1 MGDGDRWYKVG
12 LFLRPLLRWQH
23 QATGDRRRDDEF
35 NTFEVENAITS
46 PATTVSLRLR
56 KKLTQS
62 HFRGS
67 ETIWSCDATT
77 EKQRF

>member
-12 LFLRPLLRWQH
+12 LFLRPVLRWQH

-35 NTFEVENAITS
+35 NTFEVVNAITS
-46 PATTVSLRLR
+46 PAT
-56 KKLTQS
+56 KLTQS

>member
-12 LFLRPLLRWQH
+12 LFLRPVLRWQH

-46 PATTVSLRLR
+46 PATIISSRLKKSHSRELLR
-56 KKLTQS
+56 KWQLL
-62 HFRGS
+62 
-67 ETIWSCDATT
+67 IC
-77 EKQRF
+77 